1 MDQHGDKSRGGVP
14 DICFSDSVNGMLSVQ
29 MCSSGDAKKEKE
41 RLRKERQRQRK
52 IVEARSQLEAAL
64 HSITLS
70 VR

>member
-1 MDQHGDKSRGGVP
+1 M
-14 DICFSDSVNGMLSVQ
+14 CFADSVIGMLLVET
-29 MCSSGDAKKEKE
+29 CSSADAKKEKE

-64 HSITLS
+64 HPIDMF

>member
-1 MDQHGDKSRGGVP
+1 MFCRIRNWHALVGT
-14 DICFSDSVNGMLSVQ
+14 
-29 MCSSGDAKKEKE
+29 CSSADAKKEKE

-64 HSITLS
+64 HPTDMS